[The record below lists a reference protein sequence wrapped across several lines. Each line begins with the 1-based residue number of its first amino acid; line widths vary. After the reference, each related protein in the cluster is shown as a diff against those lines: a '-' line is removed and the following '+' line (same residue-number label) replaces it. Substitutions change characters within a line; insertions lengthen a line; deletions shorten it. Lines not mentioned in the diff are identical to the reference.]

1 MIPRL
6 ITIPP
11 SHYCEKAR
19 WALELFGVE
28 YTEEGSPPLFHVPA
42 VKGAGGRRST
52 PVLVT
57 DDGVYADSTDILE
70 YLDGREGVAWRPYPT
85 DPELRREA
93 LDLEELFDTALGP
106 HTRRLAYYYLMQ
118 HKDLFLSSVL
128 AGVEGARRGL
138 FRLARPAVVFLMR
151 KSMRIDDRGR
161 DISLDKVRSVFA
173 QVGDRLEDGR
183 AYLVGGRFTAADLTF
198 AALGAPA
205 VLPSDYGSQLPSLEA
220 VPSELRALI
229 EDFRAT
235 PAGKFILRCYEEQR

>member
-1 MIPRL
+1 L
-6 ITIPP
+6 KL
-11 SHYCEKAR
+11 C
-19 WALELFGVE
+19 GVE
-28 YTEEGSPPLFHVPA
+28 YVEEGSPPLFHVPA
-42 VKGAGGRRST
+42 VKSAGGKRST

-70 YLDGREGVAWRPYPT
+70 YLDEREGLDWRPYPT

-93 LDLEELFDTALGP
+93 IELEEHFDTALGP

-161 DISLDKVRSVFA
+161 DISLDKVRSIFA
-173 QVGDRLEDGR
+173 EVGDRLDVGSG
-183 AYLVGGRFTAADLTF
+183 YLVGGRFTAADLTF

-205 VLPSDYGSQLPSLEA
+205 VLPPAYGSPLPSLDEA
-220 VPSELRALI
+220 PSELGGLI

-235 PAGKFILRCYEEQR
+235 PAGEFILRCYVEHR